1 MKNWWI
7 KFCRHYRRVS
17 SMYRRSK
24 FSVQQFFTIKPAIFN
39 LMLKRE
45 TFKVAIIG
53 LGRVGVTTAY
63 AILLKGLATELVL
76 FSREL
81 DKAEG
86 EKADLEHGAPFYP
99 HTKITATDK
108 YEDLSGT
115 DLVIFTAGCAQKPG
129 QTRLDLTKGNCD
141 IVAKI
146 IPKIVKHA
154 PQTLILM
161 VANPLDI
168 MTLKAAQV
176 ADLPPG
182 RVFGSGTLLDT
193 ARFRLHLSKAIKISA
208 KSIHTYVLGEHGDS
222 SFGAVSTASIGGKPL
237 LSFPEMSPDHIK
249 WAESETKKDAYKIIS
264 GKGATY
270 YGIASALT
278 HIVETIM
285 RDSQKVVPLST
296 VLDGQYGLKNIALS
310 LPCILGRNGVE
321 RVIDLPLSQDETAAL
336 HASAA
341 ALKSHLDEM

>member
-1 MKNWWI
+1 MNFSSEKYHRFSTWNDD
-7 KFCRHYRRVS
+7 KFF
-17 SMYRRSK
+17 MLE
-24 FSVQQFFTIKPAIFN
+24 TGIFIS
-39 LMLKRE
+39 MLKRE
-45 TFKVAIIG
+45 SFKVAIIG

-63 AILLKGLATELVL
+63 ALLLKGLATELVL

-99 HTKITATDK
+99 HTIVTATDK
-108 YEDLSGT
+108 FEDLRNT

-141 IVAKI
+141 IVDKL
-146 IPKIVKHA
+146 IPKIVSAA

-168 MTLKAAQV
+168 MTLHASVVSK
-176 ADLPPG
+176 LPSG

-193 ARFRLHLSKAIKISA
+193 ARFRLHLSKSINISP
-208 KSIHTYVLGEHGDS
+208 KSIHTYILGEHGDS
-222 SFGAVSTASIGGKPL
+222 SFGAISTASIGGKPL
-237 LSFPEMSPDHIK
+237 LTFPEMSPDHIK
-249 WAESETKKDAYKIIS
+249 WAENETRKDAYKIIS

-285 RDSQKVVPLST
+285 HDSKKIIPLSS
-296 VLDGQYGLKNIALS
+296 VLTGQFGLSNIALS
-310 LPCILGRNGVE
+310 LPCILGRSGIE
-321 RVIDLPLSQDETAAL
+321 RVIDLPLSVSEQEML
-336 HASAA
+336 QKSASS
-341 ALKSHLDEM
+341 LRSHLDEM